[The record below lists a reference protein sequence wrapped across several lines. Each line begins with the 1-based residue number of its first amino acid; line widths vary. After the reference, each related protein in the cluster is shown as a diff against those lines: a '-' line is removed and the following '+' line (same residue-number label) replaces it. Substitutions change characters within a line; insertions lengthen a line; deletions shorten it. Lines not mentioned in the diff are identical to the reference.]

1 MLNVMD
7 DLNELHVSKTKG
19 YQVMSALMNVEWGT
33 DYDLA
38 RQAIDFIPSDDF
50 QRETEQIE
58 DEIEKLLGQLS
69 AKHTSKGQQDYMYS
83 HGLGDLPVLTK
94 EEEAR
99 CFRAMNYLKHQVK
112 LAQQNLKSSRFRNS
126 TVREILR
133 LNDQVRIIR
142 DHLIYSNLRLV
153 ISLVKKFVSPQFSFD
168 ELYSEGIMTL
178 MQAVEKFDY
187 QRGFRFSTYAYRS
200 ISRALYHC
208 TVKQQQ
214 QNTLFVED
222 SDQWVADAVDTEQNH
237 SLTDQIWRQMRDR
250 LTELVQK
257 LDRREQLIVR
267 ARYALT
273 PSGKIKTFQTLA
285 NKLGI
290 SKERVRQL
298 EQRTVAKLQAMAS
311 ELEIAG

>member
-1 MLNVMD
+1 MR
-7 DLNELHVSKTKG
+7 
-19 YQVMSALMNVEWGT
+19 
-33 DYDLA
+33 DLA
-38 RQAIDFIPSDDF
+38 RKVGVEMLDLMERNADSELQIAKQVIDFIPSEEFELEPD
-50 QRETEQIE
+50 QVAVEVEE
-58 DEIEKLLGQLS
+58 LLAQLASKKTHSGQD
-69 AKHTSKGQQDYMYS
+69 AYMYS
-83 HGLGDLPVLTK
+83 HGMGDLPVLSRD
-94 EEEAR
+94 EEVR
-99 CFRAMNYLKHQVK
+99 CFKAMNYLKHEIKQ
-112 LAQQNLKSSRFRNS
+112 LQRTLKTARR
-126 TVREILR
+126 TKKIIDQILEM
-133 LNDQVRIIR
+133 NDQVRTIR

-168 ELYSEGIMTL
+168 ELYSEGIVTL

-200 ISRALYHC
+200 ISRALYQC

-222 SDQWVADAVDTEQNH
+222 SDQWVADAVEQDYNQ
-237 SLTDQIWRQMRDR
+237 SLKDQLWRHMRDR
-250 LTELVQK
+250 LSELVER

-267 ARYALT
+267 ARYALS

-298 EQRTVAKLQAMAS
+298 EQRAVAKLQAMAS
-311 ELEIAG
+311 ELEMVG